1 MLEVARK
8 LTKLLE
14 SEPDPREGAGGRREF
29 NQTKLLMRCPPTVG
43 VVTDNRDPDCLGRI
57 RISYDTVVPGSVS
70 PWLPVIGQGRGTG
83 KGMWTLPEIGTQCL
97 AVFTTA
103 DRSRGYVL
111 GFIYDRE
118 HRPPKS
124 GTEKRCDS
132 TLLQTRSHRIEVT
145 DKEGSEEIRIESAE
159 GRMRVSIGK
168 SGGIKVENELGG
180 INIKCRNFK
189 CEGEGEIHLATKKTF
204 ALTTADTLKISPK
217 GNVNITSD
225 KEVNLKGKNI
235 KMSGTKGVTAEGRQ
249 IAVQNDK
256 VMGFDTHIMVVPSGS
271 GTTTVPLPHPFI
283 GKISDKVSEDVKI
296 GNKGAAVKGSKAKH
310 DDSMHMQLPGTIKFQ
325 NNPKKEGE
333 VTGGT
338 VSKVKV
344 DGKEVAVIGS
354 QVTTCND
361 MGMQNN
367 SVIMAAGMSIPM
379 PAIVNPLN
387 TEEWKREQEKKDKK
401 EPKFTGV
408 KWAKTSCREGEEIEL
423 SAGVKDIAD
432 GNMVTLQV
440 FRDGQTPEDSAAIA
454 KFPLTVKGGSVSAK
468 WLYRADQSVMPPEQN
483 PKFIFTAHC
492 AWCNFEKSSNTLEV
506 ELRRPEITNLEIK
519 DSDGNPAEKLCAKE
533 CYSINLDCEDLDGKA
548 VEISFFNM
556 ATGACFL
563 EQSLDIAD
571 GKGKVEFE
579 MPFMEIEE
587 NGCDGTISCNAKAQ
601 RCRTMEK
608 RLTYP
613 APEFSELR
621 WLDEDNNET
630 DTIEYGSKARFE
642 ARAKNLPDGEKVF
655 AYVYRNSSENKDS
668 YDQKI
673 LCEVKDGKLTGEAEI
688 KESKEYLE
696 SLGEDDEVKYI
707 FVLVPQKYPKISNEE
722 SKVLAVNFVFI
733 INIYDDPN
741 AVNQNDSYI
750 LEDIDGGKKYRQ
762 EKKAK
767 DDMIADDDK
776 ITLKFEE
783 LKPGLKYRIRYVLE
797 NGKKGH
803 IEYDNISFMDLLGE

>member
-1 MLEVARK
+1 MQSNPLTELFLPCEPAR
-8 LTKLLE
+8 TRDCSSAARRTLLCKVWSAQDAELRKARFFAKQKMPQSKTHSE
-14 SEPDPREGAGGRREF
+14 S
-29 NQTKLLMRCPPTVG
+29 TV
-43 VVTDNRDPDCLGRI
+43 
-57 RISYDTVVPGSVS
+57 
-70 PWLPVIGQGRGTG
+70 
-83 KGMWTLPEIGTQCL
+83 
-97 AVFTTA
+97 
-103 DRSRGYVL
+103 
-111 GFIYDRE
+111 
-118 HRPPKS
+118 
-124 GTEKRCDS
+124 
-132 TLLQTRSHRIEVT
+132 LQTRTHRIEIT

-204 ALTTADTLKISPK
+204 ALTTDDTLKISPK

-225 KEVNLKGKNI
+225 KEVNIKGKNI
-235 KMSGTKGVTAEGRQ
+235 KMSGTKGVTAEGKQ
-249 IAVQNDK
+249 IAVQDDK
-256 VMGFDTHIMVVPSGS
+256 VMGFDVHIMVVPSGN

-387 TEEWKREQEKKDKK
+387 TEEWKREQEEKDKK

-440 FRDGQTPEDSAAIA
+440 FREGQTPEDSAAIA

-468 WLYRADQSVMPPEQN
+468 WLYRADQSVMPPVQN

-506 ELRRPEITNLEIK
+506 ELVRPEITKAEWHN
-519 DSDGNPAEKLCAKE
+519 SDGQN
-533 CYSINLDCEDLDGKA
+533 
-548 VEISFFNM
+548 V
-556 ATGACFL
+556 
-563 EQSLDIAD
+563 
-571 GKGKVEFE
+571 
-579 MPFMEIEE
+579 
-587 NGCDGTISCNAKAQ
+587 
-601 RCRTMEK
+601 
-608 RLTYP
+608 
-613 APEFSELR
+613 
-621 WLDEDNNET
+621 
-630 DTIEYGSKARFE
+630 
-642 ARAKNLPDGEKVF
+642 
-655 AYVYRNSSENKDS
+655 
-668 YDQKI
+668 
-673 LCEVKDGKLTGEAEI
+673 
-688 KESKEYLE
+688 SKE
-696 SLGEDDEVKYI
+696 
-707 FVLVPQKYPKISNEE
+707 KIDN
-722 SKVLAVNFVFI
+722 
-733 INIYDDPN
+733 
-741 AVNQNDSYI
+741 
-750 LEDIDGGKKYRQ
+750 
-762 EKKAK
+762 
-767 DDMIADDDK
+767 K
-776 ITLKFEE
+776 ITLYAETKDIDEGKTVTFEIFESSQNPSVENPQKTLFANVSKGKASVEFNFNDLMPPPKIDEALYRYYKEHGEDIPREQFEFLLDDYDSEIDSPYKEKPKFIFVTKAQKCKDFKSETLE
-783 LKPGLKYRIRYVLE
+783 LSKDITVTVLDSGGNGEKDAKVYLKE
-797 NGKKGH
+797 PNGKEHKVTCGEDGIATFEDLIPGNYNVK
-803 IEYDNISFMDLLGE
+803 IERKRK

>member
-97 AVFTTA
+97 AVFTAA

-118 HRPPKS
+118 HRPPES

-189 CEGEGEIHLATKKTF
+189 CEGEGEIHLMTKKAF
-204 ALTTADTLKISPK
+204 ALTTDDTLKISPK

-235 KMSGTKGVTAEGRQ
+235 KMSGSKGVAAEGRQ
-249 IAVQNDK
+249 IAVQDDK

-387 TEEWKREQEKKDKK
+387 TEEWKREQEEKEKK
-401 EPKFTGV
+401 EPKFSSV
-408 KWAKTSCREGEEIEL
+408 KWGNTSVEEGKEVEL
-423 SAGVKDIAD
+423 TASVQDIAD

-440 FRDGQTPEDSAAIA
+440 FPEGKGPEDGVPIA
-454 KFPLTVKGGSVSAK
+454 SFPLTVKGGSVSAK
-468 WLYRADQSVMPPEQN
+468 WSYHANKSELPPEN
-483 PKFIFTAHC
+483 DPKFIFSAHC
-492 AWCNFEKSSNTLEV
+492 AWCNFEKSSNSLEV
-506 ELRRPEITNLEIK
+506 RLIRPEITKAEWHN
-519 DSDGNPAEKLCAKE
+519 SDGQN
-533 CYSINLDCEDLDGKA
+533 
-548 VEISFFNM
+548 V
-556 ATGACFL
+556 
-563 EQSLDIAD
+563 
-571 GKGKVEFE
+571 
-579 MPFMEIEE
+579 
-587 NGCDGTISCNAKAQ
+587 
-601 RCRTMEK
+601 
-608 RLTYP
+608 
-613 APEFSELR
+613 
-621 WLDEDNNET
+621 
-630 DTIEYGSKARFE
+630 
-642 ARAKNLPDGEKVF
+642 
-655 AYVYRNSSENKDS
+655 
-668 YDQKI
+668 
-673 LCEVKDGKLTGEAEI
+673 
-688 KESKEYLE
+688 SKE
-696 SLGEDDEVKYI
+696 
-707 FVLVPQKYPKISNEE
+707 KIDN
-722 SKVLAVNFVFI
+722 
-733 INIYDDPN
+733 
-741 AVNQNDSYI
+741 
-750 LEDIDGGKKYRQ
+750 
-762 EKKAK
+762 
-767 DDMIADDDK
+767 K
-776 ITLKFEE
+776 ITLYAETKDIDEGKTVTFEIFESSQNPSVENPQKTLFANVSKGKASVEFNFNDLMPPPKIDEALYRYYKEHGEDIPREQFEFLLDDYDSEIDSPYKEKPKFIFIAKLQKCKDLNSENLE
-783 LKPGLKYRIRYVLE
+783 LSKDITVTVLDAGGNGEKDAKVYLKE
-797 NGKKGH
+797 PNGKEHKVTCGEDGTATFEDLIPGNYNVK
-803 IEYDNISFMDLLGE
+803 IERKRKER

>member
-70 PWLPVIGQGRGTG
+70 PWLPVIGQGRGKG

-97 AVFTTA
+97 AVFTAA
-103 DRSRGYVL
+103 DRSKGYVL

-118 HRPPKS
+118 HRPPES

-204 ALTTADTLKISPK
+204 ALTTDDTLKISPK

-249 IAVQNDK
+249 IAVQDDK

-387 TEEWKREQEKKDKK
+387 TEEWKREREESEKK
-401 EPKFTGV
+401 EPKFMGV

-440 FRDGQTPEDSAAIA
+440 LREGQSPEDSAAIA

-506 ELRRPEITNLEIK
+506 ELVRPEITKAEWQDK
-519 DSDGNPAEKLCAKE
+519 DGASTSKGFVGETLKLYAETKDMEGGVTFRVYDDKGRQVFEKGVTIEGDKAETEWTYHWNGEKLDHKPKFTFEVTGQRCKRVESGE
-533 CYSINLDCEDLDGKA
+533 CEIGMEIRKVLKIGNEILKDMDYRIILSNGDEISGKTGEEGKIDQEDL
-548 VEISFFNM
+548 I
-556 ATGACFL
+556 
-563 EQSLDIAD
+563 
-571 GKGKVEFE
+571 
-579 MPFMEIEE
+579 P
-587 NGCDGTISCNAKAQ
+587 
-601 RCRTMEK
+601 
-608 RLTYP
+608 
-613 APEFSELR
+613 
-621 WLDEDNNET
+621 
-630 DTIEYGSKARFE
+630 GS
-642 ARAKNLPDGEKVF
+642 
-655 AYVYRNSSENKDS
+655 
-668 YDQKI
+668 
-673 LCEVKDGKLTGEAEI
+673 
-688 KESKEYLE
+688 
-696 SLGEDDEVKYI
+696 
-707 FVLVPQKYPKISNEE
+707 
-722 SKVLAVNFVFI
+722 
-733 INIYDDPN
+733 
-741 AVNQNDSYI
+741 
-750 LEDIDGGKKYRQ
+750 
-762 EKKAK
+762 
-767 DDMIADDDK
+767 
-776 ITLKFEE
+776 
-783 LKPGLKYRIRYVLE
+783 YRIEIGEQE
-797 NGKKGH
+797 N
-803 IEYDNISFMDLLGE
+803 E